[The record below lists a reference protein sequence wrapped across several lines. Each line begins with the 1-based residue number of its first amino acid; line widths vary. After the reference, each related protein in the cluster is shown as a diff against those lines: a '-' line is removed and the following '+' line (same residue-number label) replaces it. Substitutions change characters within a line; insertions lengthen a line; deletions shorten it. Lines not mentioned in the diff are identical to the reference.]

1 MIRLRPFWGIVSG
14 LALAAGVAAPL
25 LGQSSGLP
33 ETYSF
38 LSTNSMIGPEMTVK
52 VNRNGSKELIE
63 RTVVPKPGSSN
74 RYHDRVLYDFQAHR
88 IYTVDLSSQVCSTQ
102 VYTSPYAPPQL
113 DPIGGAKEM
122 QDQLAANPPKA
133 LGVETVNGMR
143 TNVLESP
150 GGEMRSKV
158 WLDEK
163 LKFLVKA
170 LIITGNGPG
179 TTVFE
184 MRQLSY
190 APSPASLFT
199 EPSGCTQIGGESNA
213 NGGHAEMTVDVQT
226 PTQRHELGGGN
237 ARAGNQPGNARA
249 GSQPRT
255 ASPKDASM
263 GTWEVSA
270 RDGKG
275 TAWNGTLT
283 VGDLDSNQFEPNP
296 AKYNHLCDLRLESPE
311 GGGRGRQTPCL
322 FNAQTRTLTFGA
334 DSQYDRFSYS
344 AVLSPDGKSFVQG
357 RWTETETGTG
367 TWSARIAGAPAAPAG
382 SAAVPSV
389 R

>member
-1 MIRLRPFWGIVSG
+1 MKPSLWSIVSG
-14 LALAAGVAAPL
+14 MLLAASVAAPMR
-25 LGQSSGLP
+25 GQSSGLP

-88 IYTVDLSSQVCSTQ
+88 IYTVDLNSQLCSTQ
-102 VYTSPYAPPQL
+102 AYTSPYAPSQL
-113 DPIGGAKEM
+113 DPIGGAKEI
-122 QDQLAANPPKA
+122 QDQIAANPPKTLA
-133 LGVETVNGMR
+133 VETVNGVRANVVESADGEVR
-143 TNVLESP
+143 T
-150 GGEMRSKV
+150 KI

-170 LIITGNGPG
+170 LMVTGNGPG

-199 EPSGCTQIGGESNA
+199 APSGCTSIGGESNA
-213 NGGHAEMTVDVQT
+213 NGGHAEMTMDVQMPAQT
-226 PTQRHELGGGN
+226 HELGGNGAAGSQPAN
-237 ARAGNQPGNARA
+237 ARAGDQSANARA
-249 GSQPRT
+249 ANQPRT
-255 ASPKDASM
+255 AGPKDASV
-263 GTWEVSA
+263 GKWEVNA
-270 RDGKG
+270 KDGKG
-275 TAWNGTLT
+275 VAWKGTLT
-283 VGDLDSNQFEPNP
+283 IGDLDPGQFEPNP
-296 AKYNHLCDLRLESPE
+296 AKYNHLCDLRLESPD

-322 FNAQTRTLTFGA
+322 FNAQTRTLTFGS

-344 AVLSPDGKSFVQG
+344 AVLSPDGRSFVQG
-357 RWTETETGTG
+357 RWTEEEAGTG
-367 TWSARIAGAPAAPAG
+367 AWSAR
-382 SAAVPSV
+382 